1 MTERLVLVVVE
12 NVSASE
18 SAQVVTCAFEAID
31 RLLAE
36 QFLRIWVVDD
46 DGVNR
51 LVDPQET
58 AVLARM
64 TVFARRVHPDGSPMT
79 IAIERMLD
87 FGPDTEHAVIDAELH
102 ALALRLARSILH
114 G

>member
-1 MTERLVLVVVE
+1 MTERLVVVVVE
-12 NVSASE
+12 NVSVSE
-18 SAQVVTCAFEAID
+18 SAQVVICAFEAID

-36 QFLRIWVVDD
+36 QFLRIRVLDD

-58 AVLARM
+58 AILASVA
-64 TVFARRVHPDGSPMT
+64 VFARRVHPDGSPMT
-79 IAIERMLD
+79 IAIERMLA
-87 FGPDTEHAVIDAELH
+87 FGPDTEHVVIDAELH
-102 ALALRLARSILH
+102 ALALRLARSILN